1 MFQIIFNKLSAAEL
15 SQLDTLT
22 QLDLLDEFKVTADV
36 LDGADERFGK
46 ISRDGAELYRFRCN
60 DQRVYFE
67 IQEDRVVV
75 HRILNKN
82 SFSDFLFRS
91 SLPAISAED
100 EELSES
106 KHFWSLIEEGKSAPK
121 S

>member
-22 QLDLLDEFKVTADV
+22 QLDLLDEFKVSADV

-46 ISRDGAELYRFRCN
+46 ISRGGINLYRFRCN

-67 IQEDRVVV
+67 VLEDRVIVR
-75 HRILNKN
+75 RILNKN
-82 SFSDFLFRS
+82 SFSDFLFRHRS
-91 SLPAISAED
+91 SL
-100 EELSES
+100 
-106 KHFWSLIEEGKSAPK
+106 
-121 S
+121 